1 MEEGVKGKTAR
12 DVGKVLE
19 SGSNFLALIA
29 HCSFRLRKHARS
41 FGACWGLSMS
51 VEEEKGRVD
60 MWIELIGFSVV
71 KAAQRQGRSW

>member
-1 MEEGVKGKTAR
+1 
-12 DVGKVLE
+12 
-19 SGSNFLALIA
+19 
-29 HCSFRLRKHARS
+29 
-41 FGACWGLSMS
+41 MS